1 MELAII
7 ICFGDND
14 YHARFMK
21 TILILNGFSHS
32 KYLGGMHLF
41 TKLSQ
46 NRVKTSIFYTF
57 LRLNSGKMMY
67 LYPLN
72 KSLFMDDLTPKKK
85 KSRKGWTLFLGIVIL
100 ALGIF
105 IYVRYYYVFGTGVKS
120 GELNYLV
127 YKGVV
132 FKTYEG
138 KLIQSGFR
146 ADMPGGL
153 QSNQFDFSVEDKEI
167 AQRLMVASGKIVQL
181 HYREYFGTLPWR
193 GYTKFIVDSII
204 TIEEKPMNPLSE
216 EELTPYILE
225 SM

>member
-1 MELAII
+1 M
-7 ICFGDND
+7 
-14 YHARFMK
+14 
-21 TILILNGFSHS
+21 
-32 KYLGGMHLF
+32 
-41 TKLSQ
+41 
-46 NRVKTSIFYTF
+46 
-57 LRLNSGKMMY
+57 
-67 LYPLN
+67 
-72 KSLFMDDLTPKKK
+72 
-85 KSRKGWTLFLGIVIL
+85 RKGLLWFLGIVIL

-105 IYVRYYYVFGTGVKS
+105 MYVRFYYVFGTGVKA

-146 ADMPGGL
+146 ADRPGGL
-153 QSNQFDFSVEDKEI
+153 QSNQFEFSVVDKEI
-167 AQRLMVASGKIVQL
+167 AEQLMISSGKNVQL
-181 HYREYFGTLPWR
+181 HYKEYFGKLPWR

-204 TIEEKPMNPLSE
+204 MIEEKPNRDLE

>member
-1 MELAII
+1 
-7 ICFGDND
+7 
-14 YHARFMK
+14 
-21 TILILNGFSHS
+21 
-32 KYLGGMHLF
+32 
-41 TKLSQ
+41 
-46 NRVKTSIFYTF
+46 
-57 LRLNSGKMMY
+57 
-67 LYPLN
+67 
-72 KSLFMDDLTPKKK
+72 MDDLTPKKK
-85 KSRKGWTLFLGIVIL
+85 KSRKGLTWFLGILII

-105 IYVRYYYVFGTGVKS
+105 VYVRYYYVFGTGVKS

-127 YKGVV
+127 YKGVL

-204 TIEEKPMNPLSE
+204 TIEEKPVNPLSE